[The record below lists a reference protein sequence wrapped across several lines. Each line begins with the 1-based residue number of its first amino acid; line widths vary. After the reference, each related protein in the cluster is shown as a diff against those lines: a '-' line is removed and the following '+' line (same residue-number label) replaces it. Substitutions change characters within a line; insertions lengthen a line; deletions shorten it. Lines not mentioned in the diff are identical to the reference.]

1 VKARMNKDAVTGDFP
16 SVLKLAKAELK
27 LMPVQMDSASHVL
40 WILSLFR
47 DLSKGKR
54 VNSDLLAIRETAE
67 NCMSGGV
74 WVEQMDPIS
83 MLKSVASCGVA

>member
-1 VKARMNKDAVTGDFP
+1 
-16 SVLKLAKAELK
+16 
-27 LMPVQMDSASHVL
+27 
-40 WILSLFR
+40 
-47 DLSKGKR
+47 